1 MAKISGISGFIRR
14 IGFVA
19 GGIFACQIVVS
30 APAFSAPSIISGTY
44 QEVVN
49 IACDNKET
57 CTVSFTAVPA
67 GKTLTVSQVSCSVFL
82 EPSSLQIESL
92 SFGTGGAFRTLTPT
106 QMPATTVKRFQSND
120 QMLAA
125 FKAGTIPHAFVVID
139 VPSPSFV
146 AFGCAIA
153 GHLAQP

>member
-1 MAKISGISGFIRR
+1 MAKISAISDFIRR

-19 GGIFACQIVVS
+19 GGIFACQLVVS
-30 APAFSAPSIISGTY
+30 AAAFGAPSIISGTY
-44 QEVVN
+44 QEALF
-49 IACDNKET
+49 IACQNKES

-67 GKTLTVSQVSCSVFL
+67 GKTLTVSQVSCTVFL
-82 EPSSLQIESL
+82 EPTSLKIESL
-92 SFGTGGAFRTLTPT
+92 SFGVGNALRSLTPT

-120 QMLAA
+120 QVLAA
-125 FKAGTIPHAFVVID
+125 FKAGNIPRAFVVID

-146 AFGCAIA
+146 SFGCSIA